1 MFRSVSIAACSPK
14 LIHHF
19 LGRQLF
25 HVSVHIANEDNPV
38 SANNKPNGYIIIKSV
53 CPDFDASKRSA
64 PKITHAVESL
74 RITYTCIDLDYSDRL
89 QMIIFHRAYTP
100 FDGIL

>member
-1 MFRSVSIAACSPK
+1 MFPK
-14 LIHHF
+14 LIHYF

-53 CPDFDASKRSA
+53 CPDFDASKFGIAR
-64 PKITHAVESL
+64 AVCVEDYTQAEESL
-74 RITYTCIDLDYSDRL
+74 RTTYTCIDLDYSDRL
-89 QMIIFHRAYTP
+89 QIGNISSSVYASRH
-100 FDGIL
+100 GIL

>member
-1 MFRSVSIAACSPK
+1 MFRSVSIAACSPT
-14 LIHHF
+14 LIHYF

-53 CPDFDASKRSA
+53 CPDFDASKPSA
-64 PKITHAVESL
+64 RAVCAED
-74 RITYTCIDLDYSDRL
+74 YTR
-89 QMIIFHRAYTP
+89 R
-100 FDGIL
+100 GIPSYNI